1 MSQNLQRISV
11 SVDKDEYEELKKH
24 TRAGISIG
32 FLISLFLG
40 IIYALY
46 QNKKEGIIFD
56 EINLRNIIPCDYIY
70 KLESKSIDK
79 SVFEAILSI
88 TL

>member
-32 FLISLFLG
+32 FLI
-40 IIYALY
+40 
-46 QNKKEGIIFD
+46 
-56 EINLRNIIPCDYIY
+56 R
-70 KLESKSIDK
+70 
-79 SVFEAILSI
+79 EAIHDL
-88 TL
+88 LVKLKKN